1 MFYASVPADLPD
13 AAIHTMK
20 PMPLAPEYL
29 VDSAATLDT
38 MYGVPNPNS
47 LAKEVAFLHP
57 HYRKFVEAAPFVS
70 IATAG
75 SDGLDCSPRGD
86 APGFVRVHDEYTVM
100 IPDRRGNNRVD
111 TLKNLVADP
120 RIGLLFLIPGVGETL
135 RINGTAR
142 ITTDPVLLE
151 TFAVDAKPPRCV
163 MVVAIETVYFQCSR
177 ALVRSR
183 LWDAAAQISRSALPS
198 TGTLIAD
205 IGRQAFDAAHYDR
218 EQAARVAESL
228 Y

>member
-1 MFYASVPADLPD
+1 MNQPAPLS
-13 AAIHTMK
+13 
-20 PMPLAPEYL
+20 LAPEYL
-29 VDSAATLDT
+29 VNSAAALDA
-38 MYGVPNPNS
+38 MYGAPNPNS
-47 LAKEVAFLHP
+47 LAKEVSYLHP

-75 SDGLDCSPRGD
+75 PDGLDCSPRGD
-86 APGFVRVHDEYTVM
+86 APGFVRAHDERTLM

-111 TLKNLVADP
+111 TLNNLVADP
-120 RIGLLFLIPGVGETL
+120 RIALLFLIPGIDETL

-142 ITTDPVLLE
+142 ITVDPALLAS
-151 TFAVDAKPPRCV
+151 FAVDGKAPRCV
-163 MVVAIETVYFQCSR
+163 IVVAIETVYFQCAR

-183 LWDAAAQISRSALPS
+183 LWDAAAQISRTSLPS

-205 IGRQAFDAAHYDR
+205 IGKNGFDAAQYDR
-218 EQAARVAESL
+218 EQPARVADSL

>member
-1 MFYASVPADLPD
+1 
-13 AAIHTMK
+13 MK
-20 PMPLAPEYL
+20 PIPLASEYL
-29 VDSAATLDT
+29 VNSAAALDA
-38 MYGVPNPNS
+38 MYGTPNPNS
-47 LAKEVAFLHP
+47 LAKEVPYLHP

-70 IATAG
+70 IATSG
-75 SDGLDCSPRGD
+75 PDGLDCSPRGD
-86 APGFVRVHDEYTVM
+86 APGFVRAHDEHTVM

-135 RINGTAR
+135 RINGRAR
-142 ITTDPVLLE
+142 ITTDPQLLAS
-151 TFAVDAKPPRCV
+151 FAVDGKPPRCV
-163 MVVAIETVYFQCSR
+163 IVVDIETVYFQCSR

-183 LWDAAAQISRSALPS
+183 LWDAAAQIKRIALPS

-205 IGRQAFDAAHYDR
+205 IGKKPFDAAQYDR
-218 EQAARVAESL
+218 EQPARVAESL

>member
-1 MFYASVPADLPD
+1 MHP
-13 AAIHTMK
+13 I
-20 PMPLAPEYL
+20 PLAPEHL
-29 VDSAATLDT
+29 VNSAAALDAL
-38 MYGVPNPNS
+38 YGAPNPNS
-47 LAKEVAFLHP
+47 LAKEVPFLHP

-70 IATAG
+70 IATSG
-75 SDGLDCSPRGD
+75 PHGLDCSPRGD
-86 APGFVRVHDEYTVM
+86 APGFVRAHDEHTVM

-135 RINGTAR
+135 RINGRAR
-142 ITTDPVLLE
+142 ITTDPLLLAS
-151 TFAVDAKPPRCV
+151 FAVDAKPPRCV
-163 MVVAIETVYFQCSR
+163 IVVDIETAYFQCSR

-183 LWDAAAQISRSALPS
+183 LWDAAVQISRAALPS

-205 IGRQAFDAAHYDR
+205 IGKKEFDAAQYDR
-218 EQAARVAESL
+218 EQPASVAASL

>member
-1 MFYASVPADLPD
+1 MTLLPPR
-13 AAIHTMK
+13 TEL
-20 PMPLAPEYL
+20 PLTPQHL
-29 VDSAATLDT
+29 INSSAALDA
-38 MYGVPNPNS
+38 MYGAPNPNS
-47 LAKEVAFLHP
+47 LAKEVAYLHP

-70 IATAG
+70 IATG
-75 SDGLDCSPRGD
+75 GPDGLDCSPRGD
-86 APGFVRVHDEYTVM
+86 APGFVRVHDEHTLM

-111 TLKNLVADP
+111 TLKNLVADA

-135 RINGTAR
+135 RINGSAR
-142 ITTDPVLLE
+142 VTVEPALLAS
-151 TFAVDAKPPRCV
+151 FAVNGKPPRCV
-163 MVVAIETVYFQCSR
+163 IVVDIGTVYFQCSR

-205 IGRQAFDAAHYDR
+205 IGKQQFDGEKYDR
-218 EQAARVAESL
+218 EQPANVVTTL